1 MRKMKFSALVS
12 CSLCVTLSVLS
23 AVISAQP
30 QGWTLVKNQSQT
42 TGSSADKALGNKPL
56 DKKQQ
61 QPDNNNNNHYFSN
74 RPLQRSS
81 SYFYYSG
88 NHSSEPR
95 LQFIRS
101 MASATVNNETLLHRT
116 EVTLV
121 NGTRY
126 KASISFRAKNITVC
140 DRSKPQS
147 PILFWFDDYEPE
159 FFEAFKGKSLTV
171 EYRPCG
177 PLVQDN
183 SDISSSLSWNFNYL
197 ADQSNGTGTYA
208 MRLMMGT
215 PQTSMSQNEKNAGS
229 RRGFNESD
237 TEWVMHE
244 AGHNF
249 FLKSAPLYG
258 QELNSS
264 DTSFIGAVFSE
275 PENSAITGPQLDG
288 AIFSQQWKPGTYEGS
303 LDAFSHGT
311 KLTGGDVWHYIQ
323 FQGNLANPQYFASL
337 NDDKRAVG
345 LTLGLGVGLGAM
357 SVFFLS
363 IFLISKSAK
372 SKNPA

>member
-1 MRKMKFSALVS
+1 MKFSALVS

-61 QPDNNNNNHYFSN
+61 QPDNINNNYFST

-88 NHSSEPR
+88 NHSSGSR
-95 LQFIRS
+95 LQYVRS
-101 MASATVNNETLLHRT
+101 MASATESNETLLHRT
-116 EVTLV
+116 KVTLV

-126 KASISFRAKNITVC
+126 KASISFRAKNISVC
-140 DRSKPQS
+140 DPSKPQS

-215 PQTSMSQNEKNAGS
+215 PQTPMSQNEKSAGS
-229 RRGFNESD
+229 RQGFNESD
-237 TEWVMHE
+237 TGWIMHE

-249 FLKSAPLYG
+249 FPQSAPLYG
-258 QELNSS
+258 QELNSTS

-288 AIFSQQWKPGTYEGS
+288 TILSQQWKPATHEGS

-311 KLTGGDVWHYIQ
+311 KLLEGGDVWHYIEL
-323 FQGNLANPQYFASL
+323 QGNLANPQYFASL
-337 NDDKRAVG
+337 NDNKRTVG
-345 LTLGLGVGLGAM
+345 LALGLGVGLGAM